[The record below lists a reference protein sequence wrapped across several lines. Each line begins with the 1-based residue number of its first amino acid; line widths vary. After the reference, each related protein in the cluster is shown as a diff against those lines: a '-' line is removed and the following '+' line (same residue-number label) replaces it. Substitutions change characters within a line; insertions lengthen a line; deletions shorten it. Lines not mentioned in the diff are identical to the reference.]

1 MYVWISH
8 PFTFPQLPFTEDTC
22 NHFGDFLHIPY
33 IKLILTHFQSFLKL
47 NFAFE
52 SRKKTQLTNHQC
64 IFFNIISIL
73 LAIARRVNI
82 PMKVTAPRQ
91 KQENRKSSRIFISL
105 KHVIFRFGR
114 DVQNLVRDN
123 RFAI

>member
-1 MYVWISH
+1 
-8 PFTFPQLPFTEDTC
+8 
-22 NHFGDFLHIPY
+22 
-33 IKLILTHFQSFLKL
+33 
-47 NFAFE
+47 
-52 SRKKTQLTNHQC
+52 
-64 IFFNIISIL
+64 
-73 LAIARRVNI
+73 
-82 PMKVTAPRQ
+82 MKVTAPRQ